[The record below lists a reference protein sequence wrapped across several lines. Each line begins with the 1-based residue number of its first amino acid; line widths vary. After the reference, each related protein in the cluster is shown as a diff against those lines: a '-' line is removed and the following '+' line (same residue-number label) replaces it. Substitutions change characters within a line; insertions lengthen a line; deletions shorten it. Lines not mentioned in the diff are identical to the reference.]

1 MKRLWELVAIGFRAA
16 PGLSASVWILGA
28 AGAVASVS
36 YTLGFRITIDAATDH
51 DAREIAF
58 GVILIAVLFTLG
70 WLATILSASRGSVLT
85 DKVNLFLGMRIGK
98 LAGALPGLEHF
109 ERQDDL
115 ARIDQL
121 RSGRRG
127 LAAAPRRMLNI
138 AQVGLRSLA
147 IVVLLATIYPPILI
161 VPVFALVPFLANRR
175 AGALQRRADDELA
188 EPRRLLDELFAI
200 ATSPGGAREL
210 RTYGVANAVA
220 ERHAALGDDIRG
232 RALRAQLAASAW
244 EAAGWLAFA
253 LAFAAAILALVLR
266 AAHGNASPGGVV
278 MAVSL
283 MRRAQTQ
290 VTRGADGAASLGAT
304 LRTADQLRWLEEQA
318 AAPAARVTGEVPERL
333 SEGIRL
339 RDVAFA
345 YPSGGRDVIDGIDLH
360 LPAGS
365 IVALLG
371 DNGAGKTTLVKLLTG
386 MYRPTAGAI
395 ELDGADLNGLALD
408 RWRQRTTATFQD
420 YQRLQLIAQHSI
432 GAGDLPR
439 IDDEAAARDAL
450 ARAGGEML
458 PDALPHGLRTP
469 LGRTLARGRELSGGQ
484 WQRIALARGLM
495 RRDPLLVILDEPTAS
510 VDAPTERAL
519 FERYAAVARAA
530 GEAYGA
536 VSLLISH
543 RFSTARV
550 ADLIVLIENGRI
562 VETGA
567 HDELIQ
573 AGGAYAELY
582 ELQARAYRD

>member
-1 MKRLWELVAIGFRAA
+1 VKRLWELIAIGFRAA
-16 PGLSASVWILGA
+16 PELSASVWILGA
-28 AGAVASVS
+28 VGALASVS
-36 YTLGFRITIDAATDH
+36 YTLGFRITIDAATNH
-51 DAREIAF
+51 DAHEIVL

-85 DKVNLFLGMRIGK
+85 DKVSLYLGMRIGR

-109 ERQDDL
+109 ERPADL
-115 ARIDQL
+115 AQIDQL
-121 RSGRRG
+121 RTNRRG
-127 LAAAPRRMLNI
+127 LAAAPQRMLNI
-138 AQVGLRSLA
+138 FQVGLRSLA

-161 VPVFALVPFLANRR
+161 VPVFALAPFLANRR
-175 AGALQRRADDELA
+175 AGTLQRRADDELA

-200 ATSPGGAREL
+200 ATNPQGAREL
-210 RTYGVANAVA
+210 RTHGVANAVA
-220 ERHAALGDDIRG
+220 ERHVTLGDDIRG

-253 LAFAAAILALVLR
+253 VAFAAAILALVLR
-266 AAHGNASPGGVV
+266 AAHGHASPGGVV

-290 VTRGADGAASLGAT
+290 VTRGADGAVSLGAT

-318 AAPAARVTGEVPERL
+318 AAPAASVTGEVPERL
-333 SEGIRL
+333 SDGIRL

-386 MYRPTAGAI
+386 MYRPTTGAI
-395 ELDGADLNGLALD
+395 ELDGVDLNGLALD
-408 RWRQRTTATFQD
+408 RWRARTTATFQD
-420 YQRLQLIAQHSI
+420 YQRLQFIVQQSI

-439 IDDEAAARDAL
+439 IDDEAAAREAL
-450 ARAGGEML
+450 ARAGGETL
-458 PDALPHGLRTP
+458 LDALPQGLHTP

-495 RRDPLLVILDEPTAS
+495 RPDPLLVILDEPTAS

-519 FERYAAVARAA
+519 FERYAAAARAA

-582 ELQARAYRD
+582 GLQARAYRD